1 MNLMLRGMKAGLF
14 VCPVTPAMA
23 QEEVKSETR
32 NYSAGK
38 FFCGNRMDL
47 QVLTCSPTTLPKKCN
62 I

>member
-38 FFCGNRMDL
+38 FF
-47 QVLTCSPTTLPKKCN
+47 
-62 I
+62 